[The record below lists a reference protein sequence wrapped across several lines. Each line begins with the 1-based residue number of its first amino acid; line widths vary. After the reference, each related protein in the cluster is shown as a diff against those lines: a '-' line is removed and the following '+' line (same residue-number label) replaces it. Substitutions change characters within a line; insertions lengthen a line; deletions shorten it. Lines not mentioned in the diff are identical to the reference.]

1 MRIARWQPRPSNA
14 DSQGSGRV
22 AAAVVLVA
30 VVVSTTISLH
40 AARHLETAW
49 DEPIDHD
56 IAVGLQHHPL
66 SGEQPPLDC
75 SQMRLPMYVN
85 AAVFAL
91 TGRDDLV
98 VMRAVSVAVAA
109 LTILATF
116 ALARSLFGSM
126 VGALAAVLLA
136 FSPYF
141 LSFARIA
148 MTEGDV
154 FVACFMTLALWAFVA
169 LGRRPSSAR
178 WLACAVFT
186 ALAVGAKLHAV
197 SLVLIYAVLSRTLPI
212 RSAADGATAKAH
224 RLVRHLL
231 IAGVGLI
238 ILAALPGALAAGRL
252 VLTPET
258 ARRVATVG
266 WAALLAVWIAIVVLI
281 LRNRLLPAR
290 GRQAYVATISLAAV
304 TFFAL
309 MPVHLIRP
317 EIAREILRRGLRWDG
332 AVPMAHLADHLRL
345 YSGIVLIKLTVPLGI
360 VTAAALLFAIF
371 RAPQDPGWRLPA
383 VAVAVHVAGLCLLPL
398 RQTFYLMAVYP
409 LIMVL
414 TAAFVV
420 HTGRRLRAWDTRVAA
435 AWSVLVGVMILHL
448 FVAVGRIH
456 PDYHLYGYAVVGD
469 RWLGAESRGY
479 RNLIQTP
486 SDGVESL
493 IRWCNRHA
501 HPGDR
506 VVSYLWEDP
515 IIDRLLPTDPP
526 YLLTRRGLSLNTDR
540 IPPPPS
546 IRDADYVL
554 VHINNR
560 LGYGGRAPD
569 APPDDLLAASFKPVY
584 TFRRAGLDIA
594 WVYGRRD

>member
-1 MRIARWQPRPSNA
+1 
-14 DSQGSGRV
+14 
-22 AAAVVLVA
+22 
-30 VVVSTTISLH
+30 
-40 AARHLETAW
+40 
-49 DEPIDHD
+49 
-56 IAVGLQHHPL
+56 
-66 SGEQPPLDC
+66 
-75 SQMRLPMYVN
+75 
-85 AAVFAL
+85 
-91 TGRDDLV
+91 
-98 VMRAVSVAVAA
+98 
-109 LTILATF
+109 
-116 ALARSLFGSM
+116 M
-126 VGALAAVLLA
+126 VGVLAAVLLA

-169 LGRRPSSAR
+169 LGRRPSSVR

-197 SLVLIYAVLSRTLPI
+197 SFVLIYGVLSRSFPTRPTVD
-212 RSAADGATAKAH
+212 RAMPKTH

-238 ILAALPGALAAGRL
+238 LLAALPGAMAAGKL

-258 ARRVATVG
+258 ARRVATAG
-266 WAALLAVWIAIVVLI
+266 WAALLAVWIVIVVLI
-281 LRNRLLPAR
+281 LRKRLWPAR
-290 GRQAYVATISLAAV
+290 GWGACVVTIALAAV
-304 TFFAL
+304 TFFVL

-317 EIAREILRRGLRWDG
+317 EIAREVLRRGLRWDG

-371 RAPQDPGWRLPA
+371 RAPQDPRWRLPV
-383 VAVAVHVAGLCLLPL
+383 VAVVVHVAGLCLLPL

-409 LIMVL
+409 LIMAI

-420 HTGRRLRAWDTRVAA
+420 HAGRWLRAWDRRAAA
-435 AWSVLVGVMILHL
+435 AWSVLVGVMLLHL
-448 FVAVGRIH
+448 FVAAGRIH
-456 PDYHLYGYAVVGD
+456 PDYHLYGYAEVGD

-493 IRWCNRHA
+493 IRWCNRHVRT
-501 HPGDR
+501 GDR
-506 VVSYLWEDP
+506 VVSFLWEDH
-515 IIDRLLPTDPP
+515 IIDRLLPTNPP
-526 YLLTRRGLSLNTDR
+526 YVFIRRGLSTDTDR

-546 IRDADYVL
+546 IRGADYVL

-560 LGYGGRAPD
+560 LGYGDRAPD
-569 APPDDLLAASFKPVY
+569 APPDDLLASSFKPVY
-584 TFRRAGLDIA
+584 TFRRADLDIA